1 MPQLCWLHALF
12 FQGADSDGVRGM
24 RLRGVPRGAGA
35 QNNFKCLNS
44 GLILPTFQFCPIPRL
59 DLAPRKDRKGQTVGV
74 RGGDREGIEG
84 QVEASRSQEDR
95 LLPCLAIQ
103 AAPFSDSKDGHGKN
117 LTRGLS
123 SPSPGCLFDCVSS
136 LLFCCCC
143 CCFLIFLAAPHGMWG
158 LSSPVKD

>member
-1 MPQLCWLHALF
+1 
-12 FQGADSDGVRGM
+12 M
-24 RLRGVPRGAGA
+24 RVWGVPRGAGA
-35 QNNFKCLNS
+35 WNKFQCLKS

-84 QVEASRSQEDR
+84 QVEASHFQKDR

-117 LTRGLS
+117 LTRGLPS
-123 SPSPGCLFDCVSS
+123 ISPGCLIGLV
-136 LLFCCCC
+136 L
-143 CCFLIFLAAPHGMWG
+143 CCFVAIF
-158 LSSPVKD
+158 